1 LINFS
6 HDEIFAKQM
15 IKFNVA
21 IRVLDFLKDNVKI
34 DMKVPDKTSANF
46 IAWDKV
52 YEIKGVS

>member
-1 LINFS
+1 
-6 HDEIFAKQM
+6 M